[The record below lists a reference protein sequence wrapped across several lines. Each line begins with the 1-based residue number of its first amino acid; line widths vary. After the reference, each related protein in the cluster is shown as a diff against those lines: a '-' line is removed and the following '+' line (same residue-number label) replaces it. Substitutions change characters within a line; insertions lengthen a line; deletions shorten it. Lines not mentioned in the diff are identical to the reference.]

1 MKIKSQVPSTP
12 MEKESLKEFPA
23 VRGKMKMIALKK
35 ISPRS

>member
-1 MKIKSQVPSTP
+1 
-12 MEKESLKEFPA
+12 MEKESFKEFPA